1 MMMTADTAAGRKSP
15 RSYDGGMQ
23 SRTRLRALWPFA
35 PYAVVA
41 LVHVIALATHSPLAV
56 PTKALLMPLLAI
68 PVVLAW
74 KALAPRGGAVLLTV
88 ALFFSWL
95 GDEAGL
101 FFPFAPEL
109 PLMLGFF
116 GLAHVA
122 YIVLF
127 LRHLRVR
134 RLPLWT
140 VVYVLWWLFMIAVLG
155 PHTGSLFAAV
165 AAYGIVLAGTAAT
178 SARCRAMIAWGGV
191 FFLSSDSILAF
202 RLFLPDAMPDWTSP
216 AVMITY
222 TIGQGL
228 IVAGALLTL
237 RHGGTAPAPAG
248 APTGVVD
255 RGTESLA

>member
-1 MMMTADTAAGRKSP
+1 MIADAAASRASS

-35 PYAVVA
+35 PYIVVA
-41 LVHVIALATHSPLAV
+41 LVHVIALATRSPLAV

-74 KALAPRGGAVLLTV
+74 KTLAPRGAAVLLAV
-88 ALFFSWL
+88 ALLFSWL

-116 GLAHVA
+116 ALAHVA
-122 YIVLF
+122 YILLF

-178 SARCRAMIAWGGV
+178 SARCRTMIAWGGV

-216 AVMITY
+216 AVMATY

-228 IVAGALLTL
+228 IVAGALLAL
-237 RHGGTAPAPAG
+237 RRGENGPAPAD
-248 APTGVVD
+248 ARADAVD

>member
-1 MMMTADTAAGRKSP
+1 MP
-15 RSYDGGMQ
+15 
-23 SRTRLRALWPFA
+23 SRARLHALWPFI
-35 PYAVVA
+35 PYIVMS
-41 LVHVIALATHSPLAV
+41 LIHVISNAVHSPLTT
-56 PTKALLMPLLAI
+56 PTKALLMPLLAL
-68 PVVLAW
+68 PVALAW
-74 KALAPRGGAVLLTV
+74 KELSPRAASALLAA

-122 YIVLF
+122 YILLF

-140 VVYVLWWLFMIAVLG
+140 VVFALWWLLMIMVLG
-155 PHTGSLFAAV
+155 PRTGSLLVAV
-165 AAYGIVLAGTAAT
+165 GTYGIVLAGTATTA
-178 SARCRAMIAWGGV
+178 ARCRPLIAWGGV

-202 RLFLPDAMPDWTSP
+202 RLFLSAAMPDWTSP
-216 AVMITY
+216 AVMATY

-228 IVAGALLTL
+228 IVAGALLAL
-237 RHGGTAPAPAG
+237 RHADEPVDTPVVAEHGT
-248 APTGVVD
+248 
-255 RGTESLA
+255 LA